1 MKIALVGYMGSGKSY
16 WAKKLAT
23 DLSVWYVDLD
33 QFIETNYINMSISA
47 FINIAGELKFRQVER
62 QALVEIAQE
71 QKEMV
76 LATGGGTPCY
86 FNNMEVLN
94 NNFTTVYLDSSIA
107 FLYDRLVQE
116 KSSRP
121 LIAHLEDAALKEFI
135 AKHLFERR
143 TFYNQAK
150 ISVNANGLTLDV
162 LKNVISHG

>member
-33 QFIETNYINMSISA
+33 QFIETNYIKMSISA

-150 ISVNANGLTLDV
+150 ISANANGLTLDV

>member
-23 DLSVWYVDLD
+23 DLSVRHVDLD
-33 QFIETNYINMSISA
+33 QIIETNYIKMSISA
-47 FINIAGELKFRQVER
+47 FINTAGELKFRQVER
-62 QALVEIAQE
+62 QALVEIAQD

-86 FNNMEVLN
+86 FNNMDVLN

-121 LIAHLEDAALKEFI
+121 LIEHLEDAALKEFI

-150 ISVNANGLTLDV
+150 ISANANGLTLDV